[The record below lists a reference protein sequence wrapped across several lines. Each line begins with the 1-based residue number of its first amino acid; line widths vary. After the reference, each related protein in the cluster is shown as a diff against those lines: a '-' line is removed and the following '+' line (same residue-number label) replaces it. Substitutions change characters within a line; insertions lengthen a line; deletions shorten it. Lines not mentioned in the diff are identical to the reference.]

1 MVDLLRNVPLGTYL
15 EAPQTWLHRLDPRV
29 KFVWLI
35 TILVNP
41 ILANSWW
48 RLAIVA
54 FTILLTWTA
63 PLPWRVWRRQLLLVA
78 ALALF
83 AIAITAFA
91 PDALGVNSVP
101 VRPAADMGYGFPVL
115 LEPET
120 QPNGD
125 ASVGEITDSE
135 ISGSNISEDP
145 RTDASDSS
153 ADAFDWTTLGSPTGY
168 RYQLFESPSI
178 LGRKFQITRRS
189 LSVAVRLGTLIFTL
203 LYSTALFLLTTSP
216 EEIAEAIAFFASPLR
231 WLNVPVTEVV
241 LALTLSLR
249 FLPLVLEEVQNI
261 IRAVNTRDIHWQS
274 LGFKGAAQLGLSMV
288 ERILQNLLLRADQT
302 ASAMQVRGYIGS
314 EHAVQW
320 HVLKMSWLDWLVLVG
335 VPLFWAS
342 RFIFF

>member
-15 EAPQTWLHRLDPRV
+15 EFPQTWLHRLDPRV

-63 PLPWRVWRRQLLLVA
+63 PLPWRVWRRQLLVVA
-78 ALALF
+78 ALAVF
-83 AIAITAFA
+83 AVGLTAFA
-91 PDALGVNSVP
+91 PGALGVSSVP
-101 VRPAADMGYGFPVL
+101 VRPGADMGFGFPVL
-115 LEPET
+115 IESEPLPGE
-120 QPNGD
+120 
-125 ASVGEITDSE
+125 ASPSSE
-135 ISGSNISEDP
+135 ILDLENPEQPIAANDSGSDQFSE
-145 RTDASDSS
+145 
-153 ADAFDWTTLGSPTGY
+153 WTSLQTPTGY
-168 RYQLFESPSI
+168 RYQLFETPSI
-178 LGRKFQITRRS
+178 LGRKFQVTRRS

-216 EEIAEAIAFFASPLR
+216 EEISEAIAFFASPLR

-261 IRAVNTRDIHWQS
+261 LRAVNTRDIHWQS

-288 ERILQNLLLRADQT
+288 ERILQNLLLRAEQT
-302 ASAMQVRGYIGS
+302 ASAMQVRGYIGA
-314 EHAVQW
+314 EHAVRW

-342 RFIFF
+342 RFAFF

>member
-15 EAPQTWLHRLDPRV
+15 ESPQTWLHRLDPRV

-78 ALALF
+78 ALATF
-83 AIAITAFA
+83 AIALTAFA
-91 PDALGVNSVP
+91 PDALGVSSVP
-101 VRPAADMGYGFPVL
+101 VRPGADLGYGFPIL
-115 LEPET
+115 LE
-120 QPNGD
+120 
-125 ASVGEITDSE
+125 
-135 ISGSNISEDP
+135 SEDSP
-145 RTDASDSS
+145 DGTLSSSETSERATPVEADSS
-153 ADAFDWTTLGSPTGY
+153 DITSFDWESLPAPSGY

-178 LGRKFQITRRS
+178 LGRQFQVTRRS

-203 LYSTALFLLTTSP
+203 LYSTTLFLLTTSP

-274 LGFKGAAQLGLSMV
+274 LGFKGAAQLGLSLV
-288 ERILQNLLLRADQT
+288 ERILKNLLLRAEQT

-335 VPLFWAS
+335 VPLFWAC